1 MEKLRKISDPQRGTK
16 SKEVLV
22 DSSLE
27 SFRSV
32 PWWQQFLMGE
42 LKSFKL
48 NTCLF
53 FLGVDFYD

>member
-1 MEKLRKISDPQRGTK
+1 MEKLRKISDPQRGKK

-32 PWWQQFLMGE
+32 PWWQQFFGE

-48 NTCLF
+48 KTCLF
-53 FLGVDFYD
+53 FLGVDF